1 MADSKPSLFSYST
14 LVHAIAG
21 ATGSSVAMSLTYP
34 LDTVRTRL
42 QLEEGR
48 RADSTLAVL
57 AQLVSQE
64 GVPTLYRGMG
74 PVLESL
80 FCSNFVYFYTF
91 HGLKRLVVG
100 EHSAPKDLLMA
111 MTAGCI
117 NVLLTNP
124 LWVANTRMKMEGVAE
139 LRSRA
144 GDKRESQERPQSR
157 RYTSLLDAVRRIGC
171 EEGTAALY
179 NGLVPSLLLTSNP
192 AVHFVAY
199 EASKRYLERLHPG
212 VPLSVTQ
219 VFLCGAAA
227 KALATLVTY
236 PLQAVQAQLRYVP
249 LRLSFRRARRRR
261 GRRSAPHLSP
271 VPGPPES
278 PARGGQAGGMVR
290 SDGRREL
297 RILRILALLFRRGG
311 LAGGVYKGL
320 EAKMLQTVLTAAL
333 MFVLYEKIAQFV
345 FLLLLGRRR

>member
-236 PLQAVQAQLRYVP
+236 PLQAVQAQLR
-249 LRLSFRRARRRR
+249 
-261 GRRSAPHLSP
+261 
-271 VPGPPES
+271 
-278 PARGGQAGGMVR
+278 AGGMVR